1 MYQLSRYYRHGELDS
16 CEGRWS
22 DLWHVMAVK
31 RAEREGKGP
40 PRREGAGTSGEAGNE
55 ARSRERAPLWN
66 RLDPERAGKEWR
78 KTFGANV
85 PSEKELAEAE
95 AEILANKGA
104 GAGFSAS

>member
-1 MYQLSRYYRHGELDS
+1 
-16 CEGRWS
+16 
-22 DLWHVMAVK
+22 MAVK
-31 RAEREGKGP
+31 RAEREGKEP
-40 PRREGAGTSGEAGNE
+40 PRRDGVETSGEAGNE
-55 ARSRERAPLWN
+55 APRERAPLWN

-95 AEILANKGA
+95 AEILAKKGA

>member
-31 RAEREGKGP
+31 RAEREGKEP
-40 PRREGAGTSGEAGNE
+40 PRRETVGTSRE
-55 ARSRERAPLWN
+55 ARNETRGAPLWN

-95 AEILANKGA
+95 AEILAKKGA
-104 GAGFSAS
+104 GSGFGAS

>member
-31 RAEREGKGP
+31 RAEREGKEP

-55 ARSRERAPLWN
+55 
-66 RLDPERAGKEWR
+66 EWR

-95 AEILANKGA
+95 AEILAKKGA

>member
-1 MYQLSRYYRHGELDS
+1 
-16 CEGRWS
+16 
-22 DLWHVMAVK
+22 MAVK
-31 RAEREGKGP
+31 RAEREGKEP
-40 PRREGAGTSGEAGNE
+40 PKRDGVETSGEAGNE
-55 ARSRERAPLWN
+55 ARRGAPLWN

-95 AEILANKGA
+95 ADILAKKGA